1 MADFETVE
9 GFEDLWRPVA
19 LPRRH
24 PQVVLGKAAP
34 DVADRG
40 EDASPKARLARLT
53 RRAPEVMVK
62 VTGRTRCPCHLRA
75 HLDYISRNGA
85 LTAEDRDGCALVG
98 KGEIRQLAADWG
110 DWALAD
116 PRRRT
121 DSPVS
126 LSLVLSMPAD
136 TPPDRLRDA
145 VRAFASDTFADQF
158 DYVFVL
164 HTDVG
169 HPHVHLTV
177 RALGEDGRRLN
188 PKKADLEAWRQA
200 FARALRDRGVEAE
213 ATPRRA
219 RGQVRRAE
227 PMAIRKIR
235 ERYEAGQGALP
246 RVLASAA
253 REAID
258 PASTGA
264 TRPWEAA
271 IARRQARIRGLYA
284 DQARLFLNAA
294 DPELREL
301 GQAVAR
307 FLAEMP
313 AVETR
318 GLALTRQL
326 HAARRQVERSASSVE
341 GVALERSSTA
351 RRLDQPKR

>member
-1 MADFETVE
+1 MADFETIE

-24 PQVVLGKAAP
+24 PQAILGKATLAAP
-34 DVADRG
+34 DRT
-40 EDASPKARLARLT
+40 EDASPTARLARLT
-53 RRAPEVMVK
+53 RHAPEVMVK
-62 VTGRTRCPCHLRA
+62 VTGRTRSPRHLRA

-85 LTAEDRDGCALVG
+85 LTAEDRDGCALLG
-98 KGEIRQLAADWG
+98 KGEVRQLAADWSN
-110 DWALAD
+110 WALAD
-116 PRRRT
+116 PRRRS

-126 LSLVLSMPAD
+126 LSLVLSMPAE

-145 VRAFASDTFADQF
+145 ARAFAAETFAGQF

-188 PKKADLEAWRQA
+188 PKKADLETWRQT

-227 PMAIRKIR
+227 PLAIRKLR
-235 ERYEAGQGALP
+235 ERYEQGQGPLP

-258 PASTGA
+258 PVSRGA
-264 TRPWEAA
+264 PRPWEAA
-271 IARRQARIRGLYA
+271 IAQRQARIRGLYA
-284 DQARLFLNAA
+284 DQARLFLTAT
-294 DPELREL
+294 DPELRAL
-301 GQAVAR
+301 GRAVAR

-318 GLALTRQL
+318 GLALARQL
-326 HAARRQVERSASSVE
+326 QTAVRQVDRISLKPGRDRS
-341 GVALERSSTA
+341 
-351 RRLDQPKR
+351 